1 MAITDDDRREY
12 LRNNVTSDLQYVWD
26 DAEIP
31 LTLQYDMAQH
41 YKSLRVF
48 TALGENSADVRTAVQ
63 ADFNLDPARDPAVRA
78 QVAQVVA
85 AWNAG
90 KELYTKEKEIQA
102 ESKVLGVPR
111 HLQHSE
117 RLAMLKA
124 VEKVL
129 GHLTDHETPSA
140 EYLAL
145 KVEECENGECT
156 AASLDEVSS
165 KADRNTSALQT
176 SLDSTGHVRITKTK
190 SKGRLPETT
199 EEYRK
204 LMKLEATTWLCM
216 SSKFKSKHFL
226 AGLKMEDFN
235 RFVEFVLGEKVHG
248 IKVPVD
254 GQQQPLRPPFA
265 LVLQFEHRLRREAF
279 KLVNKGEKT
288 LAEALE
294 AVTKD
299 AELKE
304 SYFTTPLALTN
315 HDPARH
321 GGQRSYNNPYDN
333 KKGKSKGFGKA
344 VQGGAADYTSVVSKA
359 VMVNTPPGN
368 TIVAKIFQRAAA
380 KQSADVKHYLQEFGL
395 EHGFSLHVTEV
406 DVERSNLQLAQDH
419 NYLVDQTIATAH
431 KCFQCNA
438 DFLIEH
444 PEDLGACHGEWP
456 ASIWQ
461 WETMQQLQQATKA
474 TTWAVF
480 QCHFDAPS
488 PKPTRFLSTLK
499 PCQQL
504 PHATW
509 PVFDE
514 GRQYLGPLPTSC
526 GHSTHA
532 KRLLGQLPSGKWAT
546 EGSAAYP
553 PALCKYLAELI
564 ASRVGSTQASSLG
577 SDAGTKPTTTIAADS
592 SPTRAPAET
601 GQTPAT
607 TTAADSPDLGTVD
620 SDTNELPTQGGPE
633 EARNRGKPLV
643 VEWGGRAK
651 PFVDGFGLCSANRW
665 RPE

>member
-1 MAITDDDRREY
+1 MAVTDDDRREY
-12 LRNNVTSDLQYVWD
+12 LRSNVTSDLQYVWD

-31 LTLQYDMAQH
+31 LTLQYEMAQH

-48 TALGENSADVRTAVQ
+48 TALGESSADVRTAVQ
-63 ADFNLDPARDPAVRA
+63 ADFNLDPARGPALRA

-129 GHLTDHETPSA
+129 GHLSDHETPSA

-190 SKGRLPETT
+190 SKGRLPEST
-199 EEYRK
+199 EEYRR

-299 AELKE
+299 AELEE

-321 GGQRSYNNPYDN
+321 GGQRTYNNP
-333 KKGKSKGFGKA
+333 
-344 VQGGAADYTSVVSKA
+344 
-359 VMVNTPPGN
+359 
-368 TIVAKIFQRAAA
+368 
-380 KQSADVKHYLQEFGL
+380 
-395 EHGFSLHVTEV
+395 
-406 DVERSNLQLAQDH
+406 
-419 NYLVDQTIATAH
+419 
-431 KCFQCNA
+431 
-438 DFLIEH
+438 
-444 PEDLGACHGEWP
+444 
-456 ASIWQ
+456 
-461 WETMQQLQQATKA
+461 
-474 TTWAVF
+474 
-480 QCHFDAPS
+480 
-488 PKPTRFLSTLK
+488 
-499 PCQQL
+499 
-504 PHATW
+504 
-509 PVFDE
+509 
-514 GRQYLGPLPTSC
+514 
-526 GHSTHA
+526 
-532 KRLLGQLPSGKWAT
+532 
-546 EGSAAYP
+546 
-553 PALCKYLAELI
+553 
-564 ASRVGSTQASSLG
+564 
-577 SDAGTKPTTTIAADS
+577 
-592 SPTRAPAET
+592 
-601 GQTPAT
+601 
-607 TTAADSPDLGTVD
+607 
-620 SDTNELPTQGGPE
+620 
-633 EARNRGKPLV
+633 
-643 VEWGGRAK
+643 
-651 PFVDGFGLCSANRW
+651 
-665 RPE
+665 

>member
-1 MAITDDDRREY
+1 MWHVTCLRSVFCLVCPASSALSFLLFTHGSFKRRETIQNNSALASDSAMAVTDDDRREY
-12 LRNNVTSDLQYVWD
+12 LRSNVTSDLQYVWD

-31 LTLQYDMAQH
+31 LALQYEMAQH

-48 TALGENSADVRTAVQ
+48 TALGESSADVRTAVQ
-63 ADFNLDPARDPAVRA
+63 ADFNLDPARDPALRA

-129 GHLTDHETPSA
+129 GHLSDHETPSA

-190 SKGRLPETT
+190 SKGRLPENT
-199 EEYRK
+199 EEYRR

-321 GGQRSYNNPYDN
+321 GGQRSFNNTYDS
-333 KKGKSKGFGKA
+333 KKGKSKGFGK
-344 VQGGAADYTSVVSKA
+344 VRGKFDKGKGKA
-359 VMVNTPPGN
+359 
-368 TIVAKIFQRAAA
+368 
-380 KQSADVKHYLQEFGL
+380 
-395 EHGFSLHVTEV
+395 
-406 DVERSNLQLAQDH
+406 
-419 NYLVDQTIATAH
+419 
-431 KCFQCNA
+431 
-438 DFLIEH
+438 
-444 PEDLGACHGEWP
+444 
-456 ASIWQ
+456 
-461 WETMQQLQQATKA
+461 
-474 TTWAVF
+474 
-480 QCHFDAPS
+480 
-488 PKPTRFLSTLK
+488 
-499 PCQQL
+499 
-504 PHATW
+504 
-509 PVFDE
+509 
-514 GRQYLGPLPTSC
+514 
-526 GHSTHA
+526 
-532 KRLLGQLPSGKWAT
+532 SGKSKGKHGDHHLVT
-546 EGSAAYP
+546 H
-553 PALCKYLAELI
+553 
-564 ASRVGSTQASSLG
+564 
-577 SDAGTKPTTTIAADS
+577 
-592 SPTRAPAET
+592 
-601 GQTPAT
+601 
-607 TTAADSPDLGTVD
+607 SPDGREICFAFNSQGCPGRCGRLHICRIKGCYGEHAAREHD
-620 SDTNELPTQGGPE
+620 RCKDLPKGSSKTE
-633 EARNRGKPLV
+633 
-643 VEWGGRAK
+643 
-651 PFVDGFGLCSANRW
+651 
-665 RPE
+665 

>member
-1 MAITDDDRREY
+1 MFVFVVCPASSALSFLLFTHGSLKRQETIQNNSALASDSAMAVTDDDRREY
-12 LRNNVTSDLQYVWD
+12 LRSNVTSDLQYVWD

-31 LTLQYDMAQH
+31 LALQYEMAQH

-48 TALGENSADVRTAVQ
+48 TAIGESSADVRTAVQ
-63 ADFNLDPARDPAVRA
+63 ADFNLDPARDPALRA

-129 GHLTDHETPSA
+129 GHLSDHETPSA

-190 SKGRLPETT
+190 SKGRLPEST
-199 EEYRK
+199 EEYRR

-248 IKVPVD
+248 IKVPID

-304 SYFTTPLALTN
+304 SYHPFGSDQPRPSSAWRSTLLQQ
-315 HDPARH
+315 HLRQQE
-321 GGQRSYNNPYDN
+321 GQVE
-333 KKGKSKGFGKA
+333 G
-344 VQGGAADYTSVVSKA
+344 VW
-359 VMVNTPPGN
+359 
-368 TIVAKIFQRAAA
+368 
-380 KQSADVKHYLQEFGL
+380 QSA
-395 EHGFSLHVTEV
+395 
-406 DVERSNLQLAQDH
+406 
-419 NYLVDQTIATAH
+419 
-431 KCFQCNA
+431 
-438 DFLIEH
+438 
-444 PEDLGACHGEWP
+444 
-456 ASIWQ
+456 
-461 WETMQQLQQATKA
+461 
-474 TTWAVF
+474 
-480 QCHFDAPS
+480 
-488 PKPTRFLSTLK
+488 
-499 PCQQL
+499 
-504 PHATW
+504 
-509 PVFDE
+509 
-514 GRQYLGPLPTSC
+514 RQ
-526 GHSTHA
+526 
-532 KRLLGQLPSGKWAT
+532 
-546 EGSAAYP
+546 
-553 PALCKYLAELI
+553 I
-564 ASRVGSTQASSLG
+564 
-577 SDAGTKPTTTIAADS
+577 
-592 SPTRAPAET
+592 
-601 GQTPAT
+601 
-607 TTAADSPDLGTVD
+607 
-620 SDTNELPTQGGPE
+620 
-633 EARNRGKPLV
+633 
-643 VEWGGRAK
+643 
-651 PFVDGFGLCSANRW
+651 
-665 RPE
+665 